1 MHPSEGSVVR
11 ITCARCRTESRQAP
25 RLRDTSLCSPKLQ
38 LRALSNINYIPVL
51 YATGF
56 TF

>member
-11 ITCARCRTESRQAP
+11 ITCARCRTESRRAP